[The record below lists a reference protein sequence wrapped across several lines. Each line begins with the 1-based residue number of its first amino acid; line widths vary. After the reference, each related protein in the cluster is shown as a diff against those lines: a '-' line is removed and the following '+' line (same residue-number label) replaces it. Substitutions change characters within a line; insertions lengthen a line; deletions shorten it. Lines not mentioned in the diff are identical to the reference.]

1 MASAAAVPADLQQL
15 QQRQVQL
22 IADIKAIES
31 RIGRLAQAV
40 KARTAAASG
49 SSNGAPPSE
58 KDKAAKAALHASKR
72 PAASVSPSPSPS
84 ELASASPSALELPS
98 DDDPSRWW
106 EPSGYAAD
114 VTGVVPRLTSL
125 CAARGIDRFRF
136 YRVVGDYYAW
146 PLEQRRDVLG
156 LPTVIHLCK
165 SVVMENTRWE
175 ERDAA
180 TGQAHAANP
189 RYVLVITSYAA
200 KLQKE
205 KLTRALWEAH
215 AAATRA
221 LPGPPRALLPKKGFN
236 LRLADEAA
244 AVALTGYEHNGMT
257 PIGLAKPEALTML
270 LASSLLQLEG
280 GSFAL
285 GGGEVDVKWRVSIP
299 QFVRAFNPIIAD
311 ICA

>member
-1 MASAAAVPADLQQL
+1 MQQL
-15 QQRQVQL
+15 QQRQMQL
-22 IADIKAIES
+22 IADSRALES
-31 RIGRLAQAV
+31 RLARLAQVV
-40 KARTAAASG
+40 KARTAANGSS
-49 SSNGAPPSE
+49 SSNGAPSE
-58 KDKAAKAALHASKR
+58 KDKAAKAALHAAKR
-72 PAASVSPSPSPS
+72 PAASASPSPSPS
-84 ELASASPSALELPS
+84 PTASPASFELPS

-106 EPSGYAAD
+106 EPSSYVPD
-114 VTGVVPRLTSL
+114 VEGVVPRLTSL
-125 CAARGIDRFRF
+125 CAERGIDRFRF

-146 PLEQRRDVLG
+146 PLEQRRDVMG

-175 ERDAA
+175 ERDSA
-180 TGQAHAANP
+180 TGEVHAANP

-221 LPGPPRALLPKKGFN
+221 LPGPPRTLLPKKGFN

-244 AVALTGYEHNGMT
+244 AVELTGFEHNGMT
-257 PIGLAKPEALTML
+257 PIGLAKPEALTMM
-270 LASSLLQLEG
+270 LAASLLNLEG